1 MKHVDPVMK
10 ELWAV
15 KDANAAKF
23 GNIERY
29 LTHLKK
35 LEKQERASGRV
46 IVPMEKTAA
55 HEAA

>member
-1 MKHVDPVMK
+1 MKHIDSVMK

-15 KDANAAKF
+15 KDANAVKF

-35 LEKQERASGRV
+35 LEKQERAAGRV
-46 IVPMEKTAA
+46 IVPVEKTAA
-55 HEAA
+55 HVTA

>member
-15 KDANAAKF
+15 KDANAVKF

-46 IVPMEKTAA
+46 VVSMGKTVA
-55 HEAA
+55 HETA

>member
-1 MKHVDPVMK
+1 MKHIDSVMK

-15 KDANAAKF
+15 KDANAVKF
-23 GNIERY
+23 GNVKRY

-46 IVPMEKTAA
+46 IVPLEKTTTHVTA
-55 HEAA
+55 